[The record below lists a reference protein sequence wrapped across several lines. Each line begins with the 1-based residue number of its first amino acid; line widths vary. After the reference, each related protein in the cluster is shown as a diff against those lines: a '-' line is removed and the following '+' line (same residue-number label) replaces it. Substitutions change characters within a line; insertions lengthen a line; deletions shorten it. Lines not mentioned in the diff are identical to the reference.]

1 MTNHSNKHHPL
12 ILSSPKQR
20 QGSYFEQQAC
30 QFLQRHGLI
39 LIAKNWQQPK
49 VGEIDLVMLEIG
61 HAWSTLVFVEVRQ
74 RLRSSFGNA
83 ALSVTKAK
91 QRKIIHTAKH
101 FLNQHPEYADYDCRF
116 DVIAYDVARD
126 SAYSTAKNKNTD
138 NKGASNSGNTNAA
151 KLIYQL
157 ESDEVEFYQP
167 DWLSG
172 AFIANAW

>member
-1 MTNHSNKHHPL
+1 MTNHNNKNRPL
-12 ILSSPKQR
+12 VMSSPKQR

-49 VGEIDLVMLEIG
+49 VGEIDLVMVETG
-61 HAWSTLVFVEVRQ
+61 QAWSTLVFIEVRQ

-91 QRKIIHTAKH
+91 QRKIINTAKY
-101 FLNQHPEYADYDCRF
+101 FLKQYPEYADYECRF

-126 SAYSTAKNKNTD
+126 SFYSTGKSKSTD
-138 NKGASNSGNTNAA
+138 DDGASNSGNDTADES
-151 KLIYQL
+151 KLFYQP
-157 ESDEVEFYQP
+157 ESYQP